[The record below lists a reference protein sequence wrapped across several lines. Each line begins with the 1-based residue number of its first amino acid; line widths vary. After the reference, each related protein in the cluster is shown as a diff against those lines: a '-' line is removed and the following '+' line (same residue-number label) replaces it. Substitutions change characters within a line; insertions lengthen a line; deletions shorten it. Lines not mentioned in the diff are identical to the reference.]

1 MSKRDGMQSPD
12 DPKRLDDGSKP
23 MRRVVELA
31 RRVLRERG
39 LTDEQIEALLK
50 RPKAPDHLN

>member
-1 MSKRDGMQSPD
+1 MSKRDKMSSPD
-12 DPKRLDDGSKP
+12 EPKRPDDGKP

-39 LTDEQIEALLK
+39 LTEEQIEALLK
-50 RPKAPDHLN
+50 RTKAPDHLN

>member
-1 MSKRDGMQSPD
+1 MSKQDKMSNPEEPKRPD
-12 DPKRLDDGSKP
+12 DGKP

-39 LTDEQIEALLK
+39 LTEEQIETLLK
-50 RPKAPDHLN
+50 RPKAPENLN

>member
-1 MSKRDGMQSPD
+1 MSKWDKMSSPEESKRPD
-12 DPKRLDDGSKP
+12 DGKP

-50 RPKAPDHLN
+50 RPKAPENLN

>member
-1 MSKRDGMQSPD
+1 MSKRDKMSNAEE
-12 DPKRLDDGSKP
+12 PKRPDEGKP

>member
-1 MSKRDGMQSPD
+1 MSKRDKMSSADG
-12 DPKRLDDGSKP
+12 PKRPEATQP
-23 MRRVVELA
+23 MTRVVDLA

-50 RPKAPDHLN
+50 RPKAPENLN

>member
-1 MSKRDGMQSPD
+1 MSKRDKMSSPD
-12 DPKRLDDGSKP
+12 EPKRPDDGRP
-23 MRRVVELA
+23 MRRVVDLA

-39 LTDEQIEALLK
+39 LTDEQIEAMLK

>member
-1 MSKRDGMQSPD
+1 MA
-12 DPKRLDDGSKP
+12 
-23 MRRVVELA
+23 RVVELA

-39 LTDEQIEALLK
+39 LTEEQIETLLK

>member
-1 MSKRDGMQSPD
+1 MCKRDKLPD
-12 DPKRLDDGSKP
+12 PEEPKRPDEAKP
-23 MRRVVELA
+23 MSRVVDLA

-39 LTDEQIEALLK
+39 LTDEQIETMLK